1 MALRAGSVGPGL
13 EAGRG
18 APARA
23 GRAGAG
29 LAEVGRRA
37 PGRGRWC
44 PRPSRV
50 VRGPSAPAPLR
61 PVRRVRFPPP
71 RGAPPRVS
79 RVARRPARSTSPDPP
94 SRGAE
99 GEGAAGRARARA
111 PAVRTARVSA
121 GRACPGGSGGAG
133 PPATAASRGRGAPVR
148 RRAGSRAS
156 GVGRARTGVGPASW
170 TVLAA
175 RPPRCGRFGRHP
187 TAGSELVRTRGIRL
201 SN

>member
-23 GRAGAG
+23 GRAGVG

-37 PGRGRWC
+37 PGPGRVLDRFSRGVPAVFAGAGFRAPRRRRAPC
-44 PRPSRV
+44 PRLARPAPSPSGGGGRSSAGRRVAGLRGLGGGCRRGRV
-50 VRGPSAPAPLR
+50 VRWGR
-61 PVRRVRFPPP
+61 GP
-71 RGAPPRVS
+71 RGA
-79 RVARRPARSTSPDPP
+79 
-94 SRGAE
+94 
-99 GEGAAGRARARA
+99 AGH
-111 PAVRTARVSA
+111 
-121 GRACPGGSGGAG
+121 
-133 PPATAASRGRGAPVR
+133 PVR

-175 RPPRCGRFGRHP
+175 RPPRCGRFGRRP
-187 TAGSELVRTRGIRL
+187 TADSELVRTRGIRL